1 MARFQSE
8 LQSVGQDDF
17 VSSAT
22 AVHKVGSRAV
32 SDDGRIFRY
41 VKAGLSDLVA
51 GNVIQGPA
59 IVTAHLATTATA
71 TAIGA
76 TQLVFTPGAATGTAN
91 QYADGWMSVSVTPGL
106 GYTYSV
112 LSHGAIASSVAFTLT
127 LKDPIQVA
135 LTTASKLG
143 LLANKY
149 NGVIQ
154 LPVTTATGQI
164 VGVAGYIISASQY
177 GWIQTQGI
185 ASVLC
190 TGTPAHGAMVFGPG
204 TVAGAAQ
211 VVVAAGTLLTG
222 QRLGHMAQ
230 IAVNGEANFVDLSI
244 SG

>member
-8 LQSVGQDDF
+8 AVSIGQDDF
-17 VSSAT
+17 VSASTPA
-22 AVHKVGSRAV
+22 HKVGTRAV

-41 VKAGLSDLVA
+41 VRAGAVDLVA

-76 TQLVFTPGAATGTAN
+76 TTLTFTPGAATGTAN

-112 LSHGAIASSVAFTLT
+112 AGHPAIASSVAFTLT

-135 LTTASKLG
+135 LTTSSKLG

-164 VGVAGYIISASQY
+164 VGVAGYIIAATQY

-190 TGTPAHGAMVFGPG
+190 TGTPAHGAQVLGPG

-211 VVVAAGTLLTG
+211 VIVAAGTLLTAQMIG
-222 QRLGHMAQ
+222 NMAQ
-230 IAVNGEANFVDLSI
+230 IAVNGEANFVDLRI